1 MLQKGVWKKTS
12 FFQKTNIV
20 SSIFADNTFRPQ
32 LLSVF
37 SPVFISEPIS
47 RLSEFICSRIGYYLL
62 SFRNISLLVSHQTLT
77 LSHWLLKFLD
87 LIELSEQKGS
97 WRQCIISRLLT
108 PSLKPLPS
116 SPSLLT
122 TIMPSMTI
130 TLREL
135 CSASHTCACAD
146 LTFILPS

>member
-12 FFQKTNIV
+12 FYRKTNIV

-62 SFRNISLLVSHQTLT
+62 SFRNISLLFSHQTLT
-77 LSHWLLKFLD
+77 LNHWLLKFLD

-97 WRQCIISRLLT
+97 WKQCIISRLLT
-108 PSLKPLPS
+108 PSLKPLRRPHRCLRLSCRPWRSHSVSSVAWVIPPVTVLILLIPS
-116 SPSLLT
+116 
-122 TIMPSMTI
+122 
-130 TLREL
+130 
-135 CSASHTCACAD
+135 
-146 LTFILPS
+146 